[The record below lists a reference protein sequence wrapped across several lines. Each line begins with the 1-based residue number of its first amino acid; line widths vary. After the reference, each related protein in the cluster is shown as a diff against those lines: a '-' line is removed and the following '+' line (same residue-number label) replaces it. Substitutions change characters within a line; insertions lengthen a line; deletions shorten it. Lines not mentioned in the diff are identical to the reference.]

1 MTRSIGHLL
10 LILVVL
16 ACPVQCVVAADACCA
31 TESSLISPV
40 DNQTCQ
46 LEDDCCHHAIDKRE
60 SSEAGDND
68 SSQLPKSGDECHC
81 DCLCKGAIAAVA
93 QVDFNQNAT
102 SLATIDDCVVC
113 SANEPS
119 VLGRAHF
126 DPPDPISGR
135 EIRTLQMSFQV

>member
-1 MTRSIGHLL
+1 MTRSIGHHL
-10 LILVVL
+10 LIILVL
-16 ACPVQCVVAADACCA
+16 ACPVQCVIGADACCA
-31 TESSLISPV
+31 TGSSSGSSV

-46 LEDDCCHHAIDKRE
+46 SEGDCCHHAID
-60 SSEAGDND
+60 SSETDNND
-68 SSQLPKSGDECHC
+68 SPRLPKSDDDCHC

-113 SANEPS
+113 SANES
-119 VLGRAHF
+119 CVLRRAHF

-135 EIRTLQMSFQV
+135 ELRTLQMSFQV